1 VVAAIVV
8 WIFGPLLS
16 SEVRMDT
23 KSLCRCRG
31 LENQGDEP
39 RLSFNWLSARRDEL
53 HLTPAALEWGSWSI
67 PYERIDDA
75 MIYRYQ
81 MIIFPFAFP
90 GRPATLVVWA
100 RGTSY
105 HFQLPSISKHWYV
118 LDPVWLGDVPFPLRF
133 EYGSGRSLRRNNR
146 RELGAIVIIS
156 ALGGY
161 LLAVL
166 VGLMLYR

>member
-1 VVAAIVV
+1 
-8 WIFGPLLS
+8 
-16 SEVRMDT
+16 MDINY
-23 KSLCRCRG
+23 LCRCRA

-39 RLSFNWLSARRDEL
+39 RLSFDWLSARRDEL

-75 MIYRYQ
+75 MIYRYPST
-81 MIIFPFAFP
+81 IGFLPVFA
-90 GRPATLVVWA
+90 GRPATLVIWA
-100 RGTSY
+100 RGTDY

-118 LDPVWLGDVPFPLRF
+118 IDPVWLGDMPFPLRF
-133 EYGSGRSLRRNNR
+133 ESGSGRSFSRNNR
-146 RELGAIVIIS
+146 WELGAIIIIS
-156 ALGGY
+156 ALGAY